1 MLKEIFQSL
10 DEIEGNRERRR
21 RVRKTNREITGKE
34 KQIEGEKESER
45 KDRESYR
52 EI

>member
-10 DEIEGNRERRR
+10 DEVEGNRERRR

-34 KQIEGEKESER
+34 KQIGGEKKAREKIER
-45 KDRESYR
+45 VIE
-52 EI
+52 